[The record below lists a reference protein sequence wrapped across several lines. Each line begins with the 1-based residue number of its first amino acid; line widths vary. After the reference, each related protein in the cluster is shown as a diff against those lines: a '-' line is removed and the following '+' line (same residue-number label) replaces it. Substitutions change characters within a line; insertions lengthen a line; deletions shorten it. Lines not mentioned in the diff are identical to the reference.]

1 MCKERKL
8 DLINHLRNIKV
19 SHLTRGKLHPNQKGL
34 KVLADVFFKQISNV
48 FN

>member
-8 DLINHLRNIKV
+8 DLINHSKKIK
-19 SHLTRGKLHPNQKGL
+19 SNHLNGGKLHLNQKGL
-34 KVLADVFFKQISNV
+34 KILGDALLKEMFNV